1 MTLTKK
7 TIAALLSA
15 FSMTVSVQANA
26 ASTGIYITEW
36 MYSGNGGEFV
46 ELTNLSGGDID
57 FTGWS
62 YDDESRLPGTFDL
75 SGFGTVANGESIIFT
90 EDDAATFRSDWGL
103 NSSVK
108 VLGGVSNNIGRGD
121 EINIYGAFNGASFPL
136 IDSLTYGD
144 NDIPGTIRTKEI
156 SGNPETP
163 SALGAN
169 DASQWVL
176 SSLGDSFG
184 SYASTNG
191 DIGNPGSY
199 SAVPVP
205 AAVWLFGS
213 ALIGLA
219 STSRRK
225 SA

>member
-1 MTLTKK
+1 MIFNKK
-7 TIAALLSA
+7 NTAALIAAMSLSA
-15 FSMTVSVQANA
+15 GAHAISADSGV
-26 ASTGIYITEW
+26 YITEW

-62 YDDESRLPGTFDL
+62 YDDDSQVAGTFDL
-75 SGFGTVANGESIIFT
+75 SGFGIVADGESVIFT
-90 EDDAATFRSDWGL
+90 EDDAAIFRSDWSL

-121 EINIYGAFNGASFPL
+121 EINIYGAFDGTTFPL
-136 IDSLTYGD
+136 IDTLTYGD
-144 NDIPGTIRTKEI
+144 NDFPGTIRTKDI
-156 SGNPETP
+156 SGNPSTE

-169 DASQWVL
+169 DVSLWVL
-176 SSLGDSFG
+176 SSLGDMFG
-184 SYASTNG
+184 SYESSNG

-213 ALIGLA
+213 ALLGLI
-219 STSRRK
+219 SQRK
-225 SA
+225 RVSV